1 MPYAPLCASRDDLGG
16 VYIYIYSPPLIMVDL
31 GSTDWISEKTV
42 RQKAVFKG
50 YRVTVP

>member
-1 MPYAPLCASRDDLGG
+1 MLPYAQAGMTLE
-16 VYIYIYSPPLIMVDL
+16 VYIYIYIYLPPLIMVDL